1 MFVQETLCSDSV
13 AYLQHP
19 TVDSKIPTISHKGKW
34 SEMAG
39 WEAARGVAMK
49 AQVASGSWQTQHVL
63 QMHSSGGESPPEA
76 KKIFGQW
83 LRCVLHQILDLASS
97 RSQTSRYIVLHVH
110 QCASMFINVL
120 HIPQHFHDP
129 FSARVGIRS
138 LVVDRSQLPGFQ
150 GWWNSLPSN
159 CHCTICMPLWRL
171 YLWPLESEACLTK
184 RGNMVW
190 IVALELVKLF
200 VFCAKCCESLP
211 WLRHPPCKSHIPSRV
226 KWQWEQQMIR
236 ICLDSQR
243 FFVWSIW
250 KGIILE

>member
-1 MFVQETLCSDSV
+1 
-13 AYLQHP
+13 
-19 TVDSKIPTISHKGKW
+19 
-34 SEMAG
+34 MAG

-184 RGNMVW
+184 RGKYGLNRGLGIGETVCFLRKVLRVLAVTQTPTLQVPHTLACQ
-190 IVALELVKLF
+190 VAMRAANDQDMFGFSTFFSCDLF
-200 VFCAKCCESLP
+200 GKE
-211 WLRHPPCKSHIPSRV
+211 
-226 KWQWEQQMIR
+226 
-236 ICLDSQR
+236 
-243 FFVWSIW
+243 
-250 KGIILE
+250 